1 MAEIRMRPQ
10 SGAQMAFLSS
20 RADIVIYGGAAG
32 GGKTWAMVAEPLRHI
47 NNPNFTA
54 AVFRRNSTQI
64 FNPGGLW
71 DEASKLYPH
80 FGAKPRLVRS
90 EWVFPSGAYVKYG
103 HLSEESTVHSYQGA
117 QICLV
122 CFDEATHFSAYQFY
136 YMMSRNRSTC
146 GVRPYIR
153 ATCNPD
159 ADSWVAQLI
168 DWWIDEEG
176 YPIHDRSGVIRYM
189 CRIDNDVIFADSP
202 GELIDKYGKET
213 IPKSFTFIPSTLY
226 DNKILME
233 TDPGYLANLK
243 GLAKVE
249 RERLLYGNWK
259 IRPAA
264 GLYFRKS
271 WISFAEVAPAG
282 LKRVVRY
289 WDLAATEKTPEN
301 DPDQTVGVKMGIDDD
316 GRVYV
321 LEMVHFFASP
331 AGVRNQVKNIA
342 SYDGRRVWVGI
353 PQDPAQAGKSQ
364 VFDYTKLL
372 HGYTIKARAEGGD
385 KELRFSP
392 FSAQCENGNV
402 VFIRGDWN
410 DTLIYWLEGFPDAR
424 YKDFA
429 DACSGAYALLTETRQ
444 PIRIP
449 DSAIRHRR
457 IL

>member
-103 HLSEESTVHSYQGA
+103 HLSEENTVLSYQGA
-117 QICLV
+117 QICLL

-202 GELIDKYGKET
+202 GELIDKYGSDT
-213 IPKSFTFIPSTLY
+213 VPKSFTFIPSTLY

-321 LEMVHFFASP
+321 LDMVHFFASP

-449 DSAIRHRR
+449 DSAVRHRR

>member
-103 HLSEESTVHSYQGA
+103 HLSEESTVLSYQGA

-249 RERLLYGNWK
+249 REGFFTVTGKYAPPL
-259 IRPAA
+259 AFTSA
-264 GLYFRKS
+264 SHGLASRKS
-271 WISFAEVAPAG
+271 PPQG
-282 LKRVVRY
+282 LKE
-289 WDLAATEKTPEN
+289 LSATGT
-301 DPDQTVGVKMGIDDD
+301 
-316 GRVYV
+316 
-321 LEMVHFFASP
+321 
-331 AGVRNQVKNIA
+331 
-342 SYDGRRVWVGI
+342 
-353 PQDPAQAGKSQ
+353 
-364 VFDYTKLL
+364 
-372 HGYTIKARAEGGD
+372 
-385 KELRFSP
+385 
-392 FSAQCENGNV
+392 
-402 VFIRGDWN
+402 
-410 DTLIYWLEGFPDAR
+410 
-424 YKDFA
+424 
-429 DACSGAYALLTETRQ
+429 
-444 PIRIP
+444 
-449 DSAIRHRR
+449 
-457 IL
+457 